1 MYRIVAFTGAGISKA
16 SGIPTFAEMG
26 DLREKLSRD
35 YFNRYTEDF
44 YRILNQMRRT
54 CDQAKPN
61 PAHLAIARYDVPV
74 VTMNIDGLHKRAGS
88 TNIVEIHGCL
98 DYLYCD
104 CCQKRYSYDVLEESI
119 YCKSCH
125 EKLQP
130 NVVLYGDNIPLYSE
144 AAKLVTNTKEL
155 LVIFDIYVIILY
167 NDFIKKR
174 YVWGIMKDVKDEGNG
189 NLFHSGRD
197 GIVHSNILFY
207 LCIRK
212 RCRNG
217 IAKQAH

>member
-130 NVVLYGDNIPLYSE
+130 NVVLYGYNIPLYSE

-155 LVIFDIYVIILY
+155 LVIGTSFYTSTSWIFTNMAEAKGAKITLI
-167 NDFIKKR
+167 NESAEIKVPEYLKQ
-174 YVWGIMKDVKDEGNG
+174 IFEG
-189 NLFHSGRD
+189 
-197 GIVHSNILFY
+197 
-207 LCIRK
+207 K
-212 RCRNG
+212 
-217 IAKQAH
+217 